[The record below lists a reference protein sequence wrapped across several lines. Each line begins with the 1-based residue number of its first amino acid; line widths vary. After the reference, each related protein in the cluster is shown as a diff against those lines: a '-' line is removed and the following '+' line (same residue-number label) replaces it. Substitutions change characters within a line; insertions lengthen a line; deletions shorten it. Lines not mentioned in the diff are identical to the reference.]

1 MANYPVMNYQQPMYG
16 PVMPG
21 QAPIYQSTMPWANQ
35 NMAAQM
41 AAPQATQSVSMAQ
54 ATPAQQTAQPGFTGR
69 YVTSK
74 EEVVAA
80 QIPFDGSACYFV
92 NTSNGEIYS
101 KAYDFSTGSAPV
113 KTYVMQVQQQAQ
125 EQPAAPVVN
134 IPDYS
139 PMFHAV
145 GEQLSQMAG
154 RIDELFEKIET
165 ATKPA
170 PKSQPKG
177 NGKGNEA

>member
-1 MANYPVMNYQQPMYG
+1 MANYPVMNYQQPMYSA
-16 PVMPG
+16 VMPWQQQTQPVPQWIQQNTVPQAVPQIAV
-21 QAPIYQSTMPWANQ
+21 QAPQP
-35 NMAAQM
+35 
-41 AAPQATQSVSMAQ
+41 QSV
-54 ATPAQQTAQPGFTGR
+54 PAQQAASQPGFSGR

-113 KTYVMQVQQQAQ
+113 KTYVMQAPQQVQ

-165 ATKPA
+165 AAKPT
-170 PKSQPKG
+170 PKTQPKG
-177 NGKGNEA
+177 SGKGNEA